1 MEMSKEEIVRRYKEA
16 KKKSGMIQILAE
28 LNGTSKTEIRKV
40 LTEFGITLPGNP
52 NFGTPQARIKK
63 QIRKEDTM
71 ATLLTDTGETI
82 NDERETKFKL
92 PKEIRDILEDN
103 LKTVREQIAVL
114 AEKENTIETFL
125 KEHE

>member
-52 NFGTPQARIKK
+52 NFGTPQAR
-63 QIRKEDTM
+63 M
-71 ATLLTDTGETI
+71 
-82 NDERETKFKL
+82 NYHYL
-92 PKEIRDILEDN
+92 PEVVSKIP
-103 LKTVREQIAVL
+103 
-114 AEKENTIETFL
+114 
-125 KEHE
+125 